1 MKINKLIRL
10 YVKTYELIRLYI
22 KVGWTDESVYK
33 DK

>member
-10 YVKTYELIRLYI
+10 YVKTYKLIRLYI